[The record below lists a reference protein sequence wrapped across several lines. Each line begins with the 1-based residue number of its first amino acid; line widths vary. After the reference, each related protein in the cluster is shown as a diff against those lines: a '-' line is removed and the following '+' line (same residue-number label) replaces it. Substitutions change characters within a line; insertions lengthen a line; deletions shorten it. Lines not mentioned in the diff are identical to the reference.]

1 MVFRLPGWQMA
12 IESGATE
19 ILERPL
25 GASFFLI
32 SSFQNDDSYFELKS
46 ITEKKFS
53 KAVFES
59 NVLPK
64 WELDAVERLT
74 SIPGRQTR
82 ILSFLRRVHREELVQ
97 IKKDCL
103 EIQTLLRKTDPLF
116 RLIPGYLT
124 SHNVVIAQ
132 SKDDFHRIYL
142 FAGVYGEIVYVYR
155 SGKFS
160 VLESAPGFFKSKESL
175 YFFSNLRES
184 YEYNKFKD

>member
-1 MVFRLPGWQMA
+1 MVFQLLVLRMA
-12 IESGATE
+12 IESVIPE

-25 GASFFLI
+25 GSSFFLI
-32 SSFQNDDSYFELKS
+32 TSFQNDDSYFELKS

-53 KAVFES
+53 KTLFES

-64 WELDAVERLT
+64 WELDTVERLT
-74 SIPGRQTR
+74 SIAGHQTR
-82 ILSFLRRVHREELVQ
+82 ILSFMRRVHREELVQ
-97 IKKDCL
+97 IKKDCI
-103 EIQTLLRKTDPLF
+103 EIQNHLRKSDSLF

-160 VLESAPGFFKSKESL
+160 VLDSAPGFFKNKESL

>member
-1 MVFRLPGWQMA
+1 MA
-12 IESGATE
+12 SDSAPIEN
-19 ILERPL
+19 LERPI

-32 SSFQNDDSYFELKS
+32 SSFQNDDAYFELKS

-53 KAVFES
+53 KTLYES
-59 NVLPK
+59 SVLPK

-97 IKKDCL
+97 IKKDCV
-103 EIQTLLRKTDPLF
+103 EIQNHLRKVDSLF

-132 SKDDFHRIYL
+132 SKDDFHRMYL
-142 FAGVYGEIVYVYR
+142 FAGVYGEIVYVFHG
-155 SGKFS
+155 GKFS
-160 VLESAPGFFKSKESL
+160 VLETAPSFFKNKESL

>member
-1 MVFRLPGWQMA
+1 MGNNSA
-12 IESGATE
+12 ILEN
-19 ILERPL
+19 LERPL

-32 SSFQNDDSYFELKS
+32 VSYQNDDSFFELKS

-53 KAVFES
+53 KTVFES
-59 NVLPK
+59 NLLPK
-64 WELDAVERLT
+64 WELDSVERLT
-74 SIPGRQTR
+74 GISGRQTR
-82 ILSFLRRVHREELVQ
+82 IISFLRRVHREELVQ
-97 IKKDCL
+97 IKKECVD
-103 EIQTLLRKTDPLF
+103 IQNQLRKSDPLF

-142 FAGVYGEIVYVYR
+142 FAGVYGEIVYVFHA
-155 SGKFS
+155 GKLT
-160 VLESAPGFFKSKESL
+160 VLETAPNFFKNKDSV